1 MASYEIMVVGSGGR
15 EHSLVVSIAES
26 PLVSRVV
33 ALPGSAGMTPVAE
46 RVPGDAEDIEGVVRS
61 AGDLGVDLVV
71 VGPENPLA
79 AGLVDALEKE
89 GISAFGPS
97 QSAARIEA
105 SKVFAKDLMKKYGIP
120 TAPYRVFSDVE
131 EAAAHLGQRSFPAVI
146 KADGLA
152 AGKGVIV
159 AADHDEAMEALSEI
173 MVEKRFGSAGDRV
186 LIEDFLTGEEL
197 SVMAITDGSTL
208 VILAPSQDHKAL
220 LDGGQGPNTGGM
232 GTFSPVSFYGEE
244 LAHRVESEILRPTVE
259 AMAREGAP
267 FRGVLYAGLMITDE
281 GPMVLEFNGR
291 FGDPET
297 QVVLPRMES
306 DLVPLLLAA
315 AGVAGDLESQVRG
328 LRWRSES
335 AVCVVLASGG
345 YPGSYE
351 TGLPIEGLDAMLDGV
366 MAFHAGTDFR
376 GGQWRTAGGR
386 VLGLTALGRTME
398 EARAK
403 VYRQI
408 DRIRFSGMHYRTDIG
423 K

>member
-1 MASYEIMVVGSGGR
+1 MAYEIMVVGSGGR

-33 ALPGSAGMTPVAE
+33 ALPGSAGMASVAE
-46 RVPGDAEDIEGVVRS
+46 RVPGDAEDIEGVVKS

-89 GISAFGPS
+89 GIAAFGPS

-105 SKVFAKDLMKKYGIP
+105 SKVFAKDLMKTYGIP
-120 TAPYRVFSDVE
+120 TAPYRVFSDFE
-131 EAAAHLGQRSFPAVI
+131 AAAAHLGQRSFPAVI

-159 AADHDEAMEALSEI
+159 AADHDEAMEALSGI

-197 SVMAITDGSTL
+197 SVMAITDGRAL
-208 VILAPSQDHKAL
+208 VTLAPSQDHKAL
-220 LDGGQGPNTGGM
+220 LDGGEGPNTGGM

-244 LAHRVESEILRPTVE
+244 LADRVESEILRPTVE

-315 AGVAGDLESQVRG
+315 SGAGGDLESLVRD
-328 LRWRSES
+328 LRWRGES

-351 TGLPIEGLDAMLDGV
+351 TGRPIEGLDEMLDGV

-386 VLGLTALGRTME
+386 VLGLTALGLNME
-398 EARAK
+398 EARRR
-403 VYRQI
+403 VYSQI
-408 DRIRFSGMHYRTDIG
+408 DRIRFRGMHYRTDIG
-423 K
+423 R